1 MNGDLNRFVPNVV
14 FEKIPIKN
22 LVSNQD
28 YQRSLSEQQILR
40 AAEDFDVYQVNPVKV
55 SRRDGINYVFDGQH
69 TIEIIA
75 LVSQSRE
82 TPVWCMIYN
91 DLHYQHEAQVF
102 AEQQKHSRPLSP
114 FDTFTAHIEAGS
126 EKHVMIKKT
135 VESYSLIINGTQKRL
150 GTICAIA
157 TLEKIV
163 DKYGMRML
171 DQTISL
177 CVAAW
182 EGDLYS
188 LSANML
194 MGIARLIATYG
205 DDLQLDIFKERLG
218 IISPKVIIRSAK
230 ERRPGSLGIAET
242 LLIMYN
248 KRCKRKLS
256 IRKLYGNSAADL
268 SYDESEDEEDEDY

>member
-256 IRKLYGNSAADL
+256 IRKLYGSSAADL
-268 SYDESEDEEDEDY
+268 GYDESEDEEDEDI

>member
-40 AAEDFDVYQVNPVKV
+40 AAEDFDVYQINPVKV

>member
-1 MNGDLNRFVPNVV
+1 MNGNLNRFVPNVV

>member
-256 IRKLYGNSAADL
+256 IRKLYGSSAVDL
-268 SYDESEDEEDEDY
+268 GYDESEDEEDEDY